1 MKRCKFLSCFAYAAL
16 LVFGCSLLA
25 VSCKD
30 DDNEN
35 GNGAGTEQ
43 LSDAKDSEQAMTLL
57 GILQAVADIDTL
69 PDNWSS
75 ATFEPTVGY
84 VLSEAQPYVRSIAVE
99 NASEAAA
106 VYANLTDKD
115 YNASLTSD
123 SWSLEG
129 VGSLTY
135 KLENKSDVIA
145 TIDCQLKQ
153 VPHLTQLRLVKS
165 DALGENASSSFT
177 GEAHYNFGDVVF
189 DTEEKSY
196 WICVRPALQNVKG
209 DSHWFSFDLQDSNYK
224 TYEANPKKDLK
235 RTVVP
240 TKLGKDVEMMGYL
253 MNLLSVIANP
263 NACAD
268 YFQKG
273 RALEDGLGNLGAGAC
288 SVSDVQRIAANW
300 QAKGIWNHLP
310 VGPEYFKQG
319 TITVFYHGY
328 SSKLF
333 GGGMSIYGRNYTGD
347 AYSQSSKADFEWD
360 SYQNMAFDAHCYA
373 QTGYNSQSNQVGPTS
388 AIIVRYRSSK
398 DFDKKADPL
407 KSFDEED
414 YENVYRSRSTF
425 PHGRQYTTLGDVF
438 RDKTTGATWFTLVPS
453 NNAATKKEAF
463 LASFDKRALGISAD
477 GNQMANAPGEYDAF
491 KTFFLLDFQLED
503 AAQSGKSRKF
513 LEILKEQAHLDVAKL
528 FTRRDSTYMVN
539 GNLPSQSTSY
549 CACVAYK
556 DKSTN
561 TTKIMRGV
569 VDNTRLGSN
578 WNAESNQDEAN
589 SYIRFFKH
597 YSVDDKAEINW
608 RDVMNTEKVSQY
620 AQDEW
625 TRTKLHDAPTARPYR
640 SKAETA
646 DLKLSDY
653 VWSMEDKDFY
663 NPTLKSMFN
672 DHIMMFAV
680 RYVDETVS
688 WPSDLEPI
696 FNTTINWEGT
706 APNGINSFEIITD
719 PTSPLFLLDG
729 QVYHP
734 KK

>member
-1 MKRCKFLSCFAYAAL
+1 MKRCNLLSRFAYAAL

-30 DDNEN
+30 DDSEN
-35 GNGAGTEQ
+35 GNGAGTE
-43 LSDAKDSEQAMTLL
+43 LTSDAKNSEQAMTLL

-209 DSHWFSFDLQDSNYK
+209 DSHWFSFDLQESNYK

-253 MNLLSVIANP
+253 MNLLSVVANP

-288 SVSDVQRIAANW
+288 SVSDVQRIAQNW

-319 TITVFYHGY
+319 TITVFYYGY
-328 SSKLF
+328 SSSLF
-333 GGGMSIYGRNYTGD
+333 GGGMSLYGRNYTGD
-347 AYSQSSKADFEWD
+347 AYSQSSKADLEWD
-360 SYQNMAFDAHCYA
+360 SYKNMAFDAHCYA
-373 QTGYNSQSNQVGPTS
+373 QKGYNSPNNEVGPD
-388 AIIVRYRSSK
+388 AALIVRYRSSK

-407 KSFDEED
+407 KPFNPKRYED
-414 YENVYRSRSTF
+414 TYRFRDPSNL
-425 PHGRQYTTLGDVF
+425 GRRTKAGDLF
-438 RDKTTGATWFTLVPS
+438 RDKTTGASWMTLIPS
-453 NNAATKKEAF
+453 GYAEHKIGDAM
-463 LASFDKRALGISAD
+463 LISFDSRAFNVTDG
-477 GNQMANAPGEYDAF
+477 GNQITNAPTRHEASKIVYLLGEFA
-491 KTFFLLDFQLED
+491 
-503 AAQSGKSRKF
+503 SKSSPFCVNFRAY
-513 LEILKEQAHLDVAKL
+513 LKRELNIDLNKML
-528 FTRRDSTYMVN
+528 IKRDSTYMIL
-539 GNLPSQSTSY
+539 GNIPS
-549 CACVAYK
+549 
-556 DKSTN
+556 KSESPCSSIIYNDAAGKT
-561 TTKIMRGV
+561 RLLRYV
-569 VDNTRLGSN
+569 LDNTRAGSHRGN
-578 WNAESNQDEAN
+578 DPDDWNT
-589 SYIRFFKH
+589 YMRF
-597 YSVDDKAEINW
+597 YTRYLASDKAEINW
-608 RDVMNTEKVSQY
+608 ADVMDADKVRQY

-625 TRTKLHDAPTARPYR
+625 TRAKLTNNPTAIPYR
-640 SKAETA
+640 RTAETGQV
-646 DLKLSDY
+646 KLSDY
-653 VWSMEDKDFY
+653 FY
-663 NPTLKSMFN
+663 SREAGNFVNPALKNMFN
-672 DHIMMFAV
+672 EPVIV
-680 RYVDETVS
+680 CVCRYLDEKAP
-688 WPSDLEPI
+688 WPADLEVQKASTYSYSDFSVLTLI
-696 FNTTINWEGT
+696 AN
-706 APNGINSFEIITD
+706 FELMCE
-719 PTSPLFLLDG
+719 TSPFYKLDG
-729 QVYHP
+729 ENYR
-734 KK
+734 K

>member
-1 MKRCKFLSCFAYAAL
+1 MKHFNFLSHLAYAAL
-16 LVFGCSLLA
+16 LTLGCSLFA

-30 DDNEN
+30 DDNDN
-35 GNGAGTEQ
+35 DNGAGTEQ
-43 LSDAKDSEQAMTLL
+43 IADAKDSEQAMSLL
-57 GILQAVADIDTL
+57 GILKAVADVDTL
-69 PDNWSS
+69 PDHWTS

-84 VLSEAQPYVRSIAVE
+84 VLDAAKPYVRSIAVE

-115 YNASLTSD
+115 YNADLTSD

-165 DALGENASSSFT
+165 DALGDNASSSFK
-177 GEAHYNFGDVVF
+177 GEAYYNFGDVIY
-189 DTEEKSY
+189 DTKEKSY

-209 DSHWFSFDLQDSNYK
+209 DSHWFSFNLSETNYK
-224 TYEANPKKDLK
+224 VYEANAKKNLK

-240 TKLGKDVEMMGYL
+240 TKLGKNTEMMGYL
-253 MNLLSVIANP
+253 MNLLSVLASPEN
-263 NACAD
+263 CAD

-273 RALEDGLGNLGAGAC
+273 RVLEDGLGNLGAGAC
-288 SVSDVQRIAANW
+288 SVSDIQKIAREWKEA
-300 QAKGIWNHLP
+300 GIWDYLP
-310 VGPEYFKQG
+310 IGPEYFKNRDE
-319 TITVFYHGY
+319 INVFYYGY
-328 SSKLF
+328 TSFL
-333 GGGMSIYGRNYTGD
+333 GMSIYCRSYSGD
-347 AYSQSSKADFEWD
+347 ALSQSRKADYKWD
-360 SYQNMAFDAHCYA
+360 MYKNMEFDAHCYA

-398 DFDKKADPL
+398 DFDENADPL

-513 LEILKEQAHLDVAKL
+513 MEILKEQAHLDVAKL
-528 FTRRDSTYMVN
+528 FIRRDSTYMVN

-561 TTKIMRGV
+561 TIKIMRGV

-578 WNAESNQDEAN
+578 WNAESNLAEAN

-597 YSVDDKAEINW
+597 YSVGDKAEINW

-625 TRTKLHDAPTARPYR
+625 TRAKLHDAPTARPYR

-719 PTSPLFLLDG
+719 PTSHLFLLDG